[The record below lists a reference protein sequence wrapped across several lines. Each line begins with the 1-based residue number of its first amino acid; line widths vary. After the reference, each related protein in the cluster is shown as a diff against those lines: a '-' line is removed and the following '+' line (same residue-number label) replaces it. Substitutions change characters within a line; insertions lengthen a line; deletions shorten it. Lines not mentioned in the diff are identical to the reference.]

1 MNTKDQAGRTPL
13 HYAALENDLVRLGD
27 LLAQGA
33 DPNAADELTLEPGRV
48 DVGVVRSALA
58 QTAPLAQFCCA
69 PNCAGI

>member
-1 MNTKDQAGRTPL
+1 VNTKDQAGRTPL

-48 DVGVVRSALA
+48 DVGVVRSALDSIVGES
-58 QTAPLAQFCCA
+58 LG
-69 PNCAGI
+69 GIWKKY